1 MQTLPPQFEY
11 YPNSY
16 IYSTIQ
22 SLFKFINQPC
32 PLIRL
37 YSYSFLVQPFIS
49 PSHTSTS
56 IQISPKIPHLPNYP
70 LTFLISHHCQPCTI
84 IMCSTTKPQRK
95 AQQVMHTLLSE
106 LKHHPNTHIYP
117 IIHLLFSFVI
127 TGNLAPSLGVPP
139 PFSGARPNKLFRH
152 LHLNWNITQ
161 IHIYT
166 QLYNFFFHFSSLSTL
181 HPY

>member
-1 MQTLPPQFEY
+1 MQTLPLQFEY

-84 IMCSTTKPQRK
+84 IMCSTTKPHRK
-95 AQQVMHTLLSE
+95 AQQIMHTLASE
-106 LKHHPNTHIYP
+106 LKHHPNNHIYP

-127 TGNLAPSLGVPP
+127 TGSLAPSLGVPL

-152 LHLNWNITQ
+152 LHLN
-161 IHIYT
+161 
-166 QLYNFFFHFSSLSTL
+166 
-181 HPY
+181 